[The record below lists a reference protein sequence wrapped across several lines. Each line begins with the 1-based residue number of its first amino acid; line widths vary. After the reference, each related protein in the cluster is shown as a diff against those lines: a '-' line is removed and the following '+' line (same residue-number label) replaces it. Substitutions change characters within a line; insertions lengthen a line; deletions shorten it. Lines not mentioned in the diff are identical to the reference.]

1 MAATEI
7 MFVAGEPSGDLHSAQ
22 LAVAL
27 RQRADMRLT
36 GAGGPRMRAAGVQT
50 DFAADHWGA
59 IGVAEALTRVPGL
72 YLKKLALLRLVRQ
85 RRPALIIYVDFGA
98 FNVRLARSIRR
109 LPFHQPAM
117 YYFPPASWDRSPRD
131 RSELAALVDV
141 VATPFP
147 WSAELLRRDGV
158 NAHFVGHPVL
168 DRLAPAADQPAL
180 RRSLGLPEAERY
192 VGLLPGSRRIE
203 RRLLGPQM
211 LLAAQELA
219 ADDAYHFL
227 WSSWPGEPA
236 GQVEGLPGLEGRIT
250 ALPDSA
256 AILQASDLV
265 LTAFGTATLE
275 AAVAECP
282 MLTMYR
288 GTPAMRLQYRLM
300 RISTEFYAMPNIIA
314 QRRIVPELIQEAATG
329 PALAAQVR
337 ALFAAPGALA
347 EMRAELREVRQVLG
361 EPGVAAR
368 TAELALQTIQGAR
381 EGSD

>member
-1 MAATEI
+1 M
-7 MFVAGEPSGDLHSAQ
+7 
-22 LAVAL
+22 
-27 RQRADMRLT
+27 
-36 GAGGPRMRAAGVQT
+36 
-50 DFAADHWGA
+50 
-59 IGVAEALTRVPGL
+59 
-72 YLKKLALLRLVRQ
+72 
-85 RRPALIIYVDFGA
+85 
-98 FNVRLARSIRR
+98 
-109 LPFHQPAM
+109 
-117 YYFPPASWDRSPRD
+117 
-131 RSELAALVDV
+131 
-141 VATPFP
+141 
-147 WSAELLRRDGV
+147 
-158 NAHFVGHPVL
+158 
-168 DRLAPAADQPAL
+168 
-180 RRSLGLPEAERY
+180 
-192 VGLLPGSRRIE
+192 
-203 RRLLGPQM
+203 
-211 LLAAQELA
+211 
-219 ADDAYHFL
+219 
-227 WSSWPGEPA
+227 
-236 GQVEGLPGLEGRIT
+236 
-250 ALPDSA
+250 PDSA